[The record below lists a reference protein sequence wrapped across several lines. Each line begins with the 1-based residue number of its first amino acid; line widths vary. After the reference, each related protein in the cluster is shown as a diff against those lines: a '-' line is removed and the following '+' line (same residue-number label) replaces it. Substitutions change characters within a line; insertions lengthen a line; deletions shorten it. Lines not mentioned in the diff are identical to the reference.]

1 MKTGM
6 MSTGP
11 MQLEPNP
18 VFSIIDKQMDKM
30 NRRTQEREQNYA
42 TAAAEDNKVASKNE
56 GGAQGTTSEYVS
68 FVDGSNV
75 MQLQKIAMQSSFE
88 SRAISDAF
96 NCDEEQ
102 VVAYSNK
109 RKQLKHTSKSVA
121 KKASPKNAFFNNST
135 LGDMSNVWQKYRRN
149 MHEAKQKSGE

>member
-1 MKTGM
+1 MKTGG
-6 MSTGP
+6 SSGP

-18 VFSIIDKQMDKM
+18 VFSIIDKQMEKM
-30 NRRTQEREQNYA
+30 NKRTQEREQNYA
-42 TAAAEDNKVASKNE
+42 IALAEESNRTN
-56 GGAQGTTSEYVS
+56 GLNNEYVS

-75 MQLQKIAMQSSFE
+75 KQLQKIAMQSSFE
-88 SRAISDAF
+88 SRVLSETF
-96 NCDEEQ
+96 NGEEEQ

-135 LGDMSNVWQKYRRN
+135 LGEMSNVWQKYRRN
-149 MHEAKQKSGE
+149 MHESA